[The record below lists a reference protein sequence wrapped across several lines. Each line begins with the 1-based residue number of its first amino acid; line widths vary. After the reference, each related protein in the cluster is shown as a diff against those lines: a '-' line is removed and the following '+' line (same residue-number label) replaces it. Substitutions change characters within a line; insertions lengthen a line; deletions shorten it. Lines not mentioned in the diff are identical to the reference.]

1 MSKKVLVWFRNDLR
15 LHDNELLVEAI
26 AKSDSILPVY
36 ILDPRQFGET
46 KYGTLKTGSVRA
58 QFLLESVLG
67 LRSALKQIGGNLLIA
82 TGSPEELI
90 PQLIQEYEI
99 SEVYHHREV
108 AREETHVSTL
118 VENALWK
125 LRINLKHFIG
135 HTLYNKED
143 LPFPIKDIPDAF
155 NQFKKKI
162 ERDSMIKPC
171 FPSPD
176 RINVAEVIDWG
187 TLPSLEELGLSQ
199 QQQDQRSDFEF
210 AGGESAGLVHL
221 QKVIVA
227 MQQAATTKNLILVSK
242 LSAWLAMGCLSPRK
256 VYWEIKKMEGMPN
269 TKAMFNHILLGLLW
283 RDYFRFMFK
292 KYGNTFFNPNGF
304 GSQGLVD
311 VENEQE
317 NFNKWRVGQTG
328 FAVVDAVMTELNQT
342 GFISNIARQTAA
354 LYLINNLEV
363 SWVFGAAYFEEK
375 LIDYNPASNW
385 GNWANVAGVGNDQK
399 SKSVFDL
406 DKNIKNLDPK
416 GNYALTWASE

>member
-1 MSKKVLVWFRNDLR
+1 MSKKILVWFRNDLR
-15 LHDNELLVEAI
+15 LHDNEMLVEAI
-26 AKSDSILPVY
+26 AKSDAILPVY
-36 ILDPRQFGET
+36 ILDHRSFGET
-46 KYGTLKTGSVRA
+46 KYGSLKTGNIRA
-58 QFLLESVLG
+58 QFILESVLG
-67 LRSALKQIGGNLLIA
+67 LRNALKQIGGNLLIA
-82 TGSPEELI
+82 EGKPEDII
-90 PQLIQEYEI
+90 PQLVLEYEI
-99 SEVYHHREV
+99 TEVYHHREV
-108 AREETHVSTL
+108 AREETHISTL

-125 LRINLKHFIG
+125 LRVNLKHFIG

-171 FPSPD
+171 FAAPD

-187 TLPSLEELGLSQ
+187 TLPALEDLNLLPQ
-199 QQQDQRSDFEF
+199 QKDQRADFEF
-210 AGGESAGLVHL
+210 KGGEAEGLVHL
-221 QKVIVA
+221 QKVILA
-227 MQQAATTKNLILVSK
+227 MQQAATTKNLILASK
-242 LSAWLAMGCLSPRK
+242 LSAWLAIGSLSPRK
-256 VYWEIKKMEGMPN
+256 VYWEIKKMESVPN

-292 KYGNTFFNPNGF
+292 KYGNTFFSPDGF

-317 NFNKWRVGQTG
+317 NFNKWRNAQTG

-363 SWVFGAAYFEEK
+363 SWVLGAAYFEEK

-416 GNYALTWASE
+416 GNYSITWAS

>member
-1 MSKKVLVWFRNDLR
+1 MSKKILVWFRNDLR
-15 LHDNELLVEAI
+15 LHDNEMLVEAI

-36 ILDPRQFGET
+36 ILDPRLFGET
-46 KYGTLKTGSVRA
+46 KYDTLKTGNIRG
-58 QFLLESVLG
+58 QFILESVAS
-67 LRSALKQIGGNLLIA
+67 LRNSLKQIGGNLLIA
-82 TGSPEELI
+82 EGHPEEII
-90 PQLIQEYEI
+90 PQLVQEYEI
-99 SEVYHHREV
+99 TEVYHHREV
-108 AREETHVSTL
+108 AREETHVSSL
-118 VENALWK
+118 LENALWK

-162 ERDSMIKPC
+162 ERDSIIKPC
-171 FPSPD
+171 FLAPD

-187 TLPSLEELGLSQ
+187 TLSTLDDFSLVPQLK
-199 QQQDQRSDFEF
+199 DQRSDFEF
-210 AGGESAGLVHL
+210 FGGEASGIAHL
-221 QKVIVA
+221 QKVILA
-227 MQQAATTKNLILVSK
+227 MQQAATTKNLILASK

-256 VYWEIKKMEGMPN
+256 VYWEIKRMESTPN

-292 KYGNTFFNPNGF
+292 KYGNTFFNPDGF
-304 GSQGLVD
+304 GSQGPVD
-311 VENEQE
+311 IENEKD
-317 NFNKWRVGQTG
+317 NFNKWKNAQTG
-328 FAVVDAVMTELNQT
+328 FAVVDAVITELNQT
-342 GFISNIARQTAA
+342 GYISNIARQTAA

-385 GNWANVAGVGNDQK
+385 GNWANMAGVGNDQK
-399 SKSVFDL
+399 TKSVFDL

-416 GNYALTWASE
+416 GNYALTWAS

>member
-1 MSKKVLVWFRNDLR
+1 MSKKILVWFRNDLR
-15 LHDNELLVEAI
+15 LHDNEMLVDAI

-36 ILDPRQFGET
+36 ILDHRFFGET
-46 KYGTLKTGSVRA
+46 KYGTLKTGNIRA
-58 QFLLESVLG
+58 QFILESVLG
-67 LRSALKQIGGNLLIA
+67 LRNALKQIGGNLLVA
-82 TGSPEELI
+82 EGNPEDII
-90 PQLIQEYEI
+90 PQLVQEYEI
-99 SEVYHHREV
+99 TEVYHHREV

-162 ERDSMIKPC
+162 ERDSIIKPC
-171 FPSPD
+171 FLAPD

-187 TLPSLEELGLSQ
+187 TLSSLEDLSLLPQ
-199 QQQDQRSDFEF
+199 QKDQRADFEF
-210 AGGESAGLVHL
+210 AGGEAEGLVHL

-227 MQQAATTKNLILVSK
+227 MQQAATTKNLILASK
-242 LSAWLAMGCLSPRK
+242 LSAWLAMGSLSPRK
-256 VYWEIKKMEGMPN
+256 VYWEIKKMEGVPN

-292 KYGNTFFNPNGF
+292 KYGNTFFNPDGF
-304 GSQGLVD
+304 GSQGLID
-311 VENEQE
+311 IANETE
-317 NFNKWRVGQTG
+317 NFNKWRSGQTG

-363 SWVFGAAYFEEK
+363 SWIFGAAYFEEK

-416 GNYALTWASE
+416 GNYALTWSS

>member
-1 MSKKVLVWFRNDLR
+1 MSKKILVWFRNDLR
-15 LHDNELLVEAI
+15 LHDNEMLVEAI
-26 AKSDSILPVY
+26 AKSDAILPVY
-36 ILDPRQFGET
+36 ILDHRSFGET
-46 KYGTLKTGSVRA
+46 RYGSLKTGNIRA
-58 QFLLESVLG
+58 QFILESVLG
-67 LRSALKQIGGNLLIA
+67 LRNALKQIGGNLLIA
-82 TGSPEELI
+82 EGKPEDII
-90 PQLIQEYEI
+90 PQLVQEYEI
-99 SEVYHHREV
+99 TEVYHHREV
-108 AREETHVSTL
+108 AREETHISTL

-125 LRINLKHFIG
+125 LRVNLKHFIG

-162 ERDSMIKPC
+162 ERDSIIKPC
-171 FPSPD
+171 FAAPD

-187 TLPSLEELGLSQ
+187 TLPSLEELNLLPQ
-199 QQQDQRSDFEF
+199 QKDLRADFEF
-210 AGGESAGLVHL
+210 KGGEAEGLAHL
-221 QKVIVA
+221 QKVILA
-227 MQQAATTKNLILVSK
+227 MQQAATTKNLILASK
-242 LSAWLAMGCLSPRK
+242 LSAWLAIGSLSPRK
-256 VYWEIKKMEGMPN
+256 VYWEIKKMESVPN

-292 KYGNTFFNPNGF
+292 KYGNTFFSPNGF

-311 VENEQE
+311 VANEQE
-317 NFNKWRVGQTG
+317 NFNKWRNAQTG

-363 SWVFGAAYFEEK
+363 SWVLGAAYFEEK

-416 GNYALTWASE
+416 GNYSITWAS

>member
-1 MSKKVLVWFRNDLR
+1 MSKKILVWFRNDLR
-15 LHDNELLVEAI
+15 LHDNEMLVEAI

-36 ILDPRQFGET
+36 ILDRRSFGET
-46 KYGTLKTGSVRA
+46 KYGTLKTGNIRA
-58 QFLLESVLG
+58 QFILESVLG
-67 LRSALKQIGGNLLIA
+67 LRNALKQIGGNLLIA
-82 TGSPEELI
+82 EGKPEDII
-90 PQLIQEYEI
+90 PQLVQEYEI
-99 SEVYHHREV
+99 TEVYHHREV
-108 AREETHVSTL
+108 AREETHISTL

-171 FPSPD
+171 FAAPD

-187 TLPSLEELGLSQ
+187 TLSSLEDLDLLPQ
-199 QQQDQRSDFEF
+199 QKDQRADFEF
-210 AGGESAGLVHL
+210 TGGEAEGLVHL
-221 QKVIVA
+221 QKVILA
-227 MQQAATTKNLILVSK
+227 MQQAATTKNLILASK
-242 LSAWLAMGCLSPRK
+242 LSAWLAMGSLSPRK
-256 VYWEIKKMEGMPN
+256 VYWEIKKMESVPN

-292 KYGNTFFNPNGF
+292 KYGNTFFSPDGF

-311 VENEQE
+311 VVNEQE
-317 NFNKWRVGQTG
+317 NFNKWRNAQTG

-363 SWVFGAAYFEEK
+363 SWVLGAAYFEEK

-416 GNYALTWASE
+416 GNYATTWAS

>member
-1 MSKKVLVWFRNDLR
+1 MSKKILVWFRNDLR
-15 LHDNELLVEAI
+15 LHDNEMLVEAI

-36 ILDPRQFGET
+36 ILDPRSFGET
-46 KYGTLKTGSVRA
+46 KYGTLKTGNIRA
-58 QFLLESVLG
+58 QFILESVLG
-67 LRSALKQIGGNLLIA
+67 LRSSLKQIGGNLLIA
-82 TGSPEELI
+82 QGNPEDII
-90 PQLIQEYEI
+90 PQLVQEYEI
-99 SEVYHHREV
+99 TEVYHHREV

-125 LRINLKHFIG
+125 LRVNLKHFIG

-162 ERDSMIKPC
+162 ERDSIIKPC
-171 FPSPD
+171 FAAPD

-187 TLPSLEELGLSQ
+187 TLSSLADLNLTPPQ
-199 QQQDQRSDFEF
+199 KDQRSDFEF
-210 AGGESAGLVHL
+210 VGGEAEGLAHL

-227 MQQAATTKNLILVSK
+227 MQQAATTKNLILASK
-242 LSAWLAMGCLSPRK
+242 LSAWLAMGGLSPRK
-256 VYWEIKKMEGMPN
+256 VYWEIKKMEGVPN

-292 KYGNTFFNPNGF
+292 KYGNTFFSPDGF
-304 GSQGLVD
+304 GSQGLIDIV
-311 VENEQE
+311 NEQD
-317 NFNKWRVGQTG
+317 NFNKWKNAQTG

-363 SWVFGAAYFEEK
+363 SWIFGAAYFEEK

-399 SKSVFDL
+399 SKNVFDL

-416 GNYALTWASE
+416 GNYSLTWAS

>member
-1 MSKKVLVWFRNDLR
+1 MSKKILVWFRNDLR
-15 LHDNELLVEAI
+15 LHDNEMLVEAI
-26 AKSDSILPVY
+26 AKSDAILPVY
-36 ILDPRQFGET
+36 ILDPRQFVET
-46 KYGTLKTGSVRA
+46 KYGTLKTGTISA
-58 QFLLESVLG
+58 QFILESVIG
-67 LRSALKQIGGNLLIA
+67 LRNALKQIGGNLLIA
-82 TGSPEELI
+82 TGSPEEII
-90 PQLIQEYEI
+90 PQFVQEYEI
-99 SEVYHHREV
+99 TEVYHHREV
-108 AREETHVSTL
+108 AREETHISTL

-143 LPFPIKDIPDAF
+143 LPFPIKDIPDTF

-162 ERDSMIKPC
+162 ERDSIIKPC
-171 FPSPD
+171 FLAPD

-187 TLPSLEELGLSQ
+187 TLSSLEELGLAPQ
-199 QQQDQRSDFEF
+199 IKDQRSDFEF
-210 AGGESAGLVHL
+210 SGGETEGLAHL

-227 MQQAATTKNLILVSK
+227 MQQAATSKNLILASK
-242 LSAWLAMGCLSPRK
+242 LSAWLAMGSLSPRK
-256 VYWEIKKMEGMPN
+256 VYWEIKKMEGMQN

-304 GSQGLVD
+304 GSQGPVD
-311 VENEQE
+311 IENEQE
-317 NFNKWRVGQTG
+317 NFNKWKTGQTG

-399 SKSVFDL
+399 TKSAFDL

-416 GNYALTWASE
+416 GNYAIIWAS

>member
-1 MSKKVLVWFRNDLR
+1 MSKKILVWFRNDLR
-15 LHDNELLVEAI
+15 LHDNEMLVEAI

-36 ILDPRQFGET
+36 ILDRRSFGET
-46 KYGTLKTGSVRA
+46 KYGTLKTGNIRA
-58 QFLLESVLG
+58 QFILESVLG
-67 LRSALKQIGGNLLIA
+67 LRNALKQIGGNLLIA
-82 TGSPEELI
+82 EGNPEDII
-90 PQLIQEYEI
+90 PQLVQEYEI
-99 SEVYHHREV
+99 TEVYHHREV

-125 LRINLKHFIG
+125 LRVNLKHFIG

-162 ERDSMIKPC
+162 ERDSIIKPC
-171 FPSPD
+171 FAAPD

-187 TLPSLEELGLSQ
+187 TLSSLADLNLIPQ
-199 QQQDQRSDFEF
+199 QKDQRSDFEF
-210 AGGESAGLVHL
+210 VGGEAEGLAHL

-227 MQQAATTKNLILVSK
+227 MQQAATTKNLILASK
-242 LSAWLAMGCLSPRK
+242 LSAWLAMGSLSPRK
-256 VYWEIKKMEGMPN
+256 VYWEIKKMEGIPN

-292 KYGNTFFNPNGF
+292 KYGNTFFSPDGF
-304 GSQGLVD
+304 GSQGLID
-311 VENEQE
+311 IANEQD
-317 NFNKWRVGQTG
+317 NFSKWKNAQTG

-385 GNWANVAGVGNDQK
+385 GNWANIAGVGNDQK

-416 GNYALTWASE
+416 GNYSLTWAS

>member
-1 MSKKVLVWFRNDLR
+1 MSKKILVWFRNDLR
-15 LHDNELLVEAI
+15 LHDNEMLVEAI

-36 ILDPRQFGET
+36 ILDHRLFGET
-46 KYGTLKTGSVRA
+46 KYGTLKTGNIRA
-58 QFLLESVLG
+58 QFILESVLG
-67 LRSALKQIGGNLLIA
+67 LRNSLKQIGGNLLIA
-82 TGSPEELI
+82 AGNPEDII
-90 PQLIQEYEI
+90 PQLVQEYEI
-99 SEVYHHREV
+99 TEVYHHREV

-162 ERDSMIKPC
+162 ERDSIIKPC
-171 FPSPD
+171 FAAPD

-187 TLPSLEELGLSQ
+187 TLPSLAELNLLVQ
-199 QQQDQRSDFEF
+199 EKDQRADFEF
-210 AGGESAGLVHL
+210 TGGEAEGLVHL

-227 MQQAATTKNLILVSK
+227 MQQAATTKNLILASK
-242 LSAWLAMGCLSPRK
+242 LSAWLAMGSLSPRK
-256 VYWEIKKMEGMPN
+256 VYWEIKKMEGVPN

-292 KYGNTFFNPNGF
+292 KYGNTFFNPDGF

-311 VENEQE
+311 VSNEQE
-317 NFNKWRVGQTG
+317 NFNKWRSGQTG

-363 SWVFGAAYFEEK
+363 SWIFGAAYFEEK

-399 SKSVFDL
+399 SKSVFNL

-416 GNYALTWASE
+416 GNYATIWAS

>member
-1 MSKKVLVWFRNDLR
+1 MSKKILVWFRNDLR
-15 LHDNELLVEAI
+15 LHDNEMLVEAI

-36 ILDPRQFGET
+36 ILDHRLFGET
-46 KYGTLKTGSVRA
+46 KYGTLKTGNIRT
-58 QFLLESVLG
+58 QFILESVLG
-67 LRSALKQIGGNLLIA
+67 LRNSLKQIGGNLLIA
-82 TGSPEELI
+82 AGNPEDII
-90 PQLIQEYEI
+90 PQLVQEYEI
-99 SEVYHHREV
+99 TEVYHHREV

-162 ERDSMIKPC
+162 ERDSIIKPC
-171 FPSPD
+171 FAAPD

-187 TLPSLEELGLSQ
+187 TLPSLADLNLLPQEK
-199 QQQDQRSDFEF
+199 DQRADFEF
-210 AGGESAGLVHL
+210 AGGEAEGLVHL

-227 MQQAATTKNLILVSK
+227 MQQAATTKNLILASK
-242 LSAWLAMGCLSPRK
+242 LSAWLAMGSLSPRK
-256 VYWEIKKMEGMPN
+256 VYWEIKKMEGVPN

-292 KYGNTFFNPNGF
+292 KYGNTFFHPDGF

-311 VENEQE
+311 VTNEQE
-317 NFNKWRVGQTG
+317 NFNKWRNGQTG

-416 GNYALTWASE
+416 GNYATTWAS

>member
-1 MSKKVLVWFRNDLR
+1 MSKKILVWFRNDLR
-15 LHDNELLVEAI
+15 LHDNEMLVEAI

-36 ILDPRQFGET
+36 ILDPRSFGET
-46 KYGTLKTGSVRA
+46 KYGTLKTGNIRA
-58 QFLLESVLG
+58 QFILESVLG

-82 TGSPEELI
+82 EGSPEDII
-90 PQLIQEYEI
+90 PQLVQEYEI
-99 SEVYHHREV
+99 TEVYHHREV

-125 LRINLKHFIG
+125 LRVNLKHFIG

-162 ERDSMIKPC
+162 ERDSIIKPC
-171 FPSPD
+171 FAAPD

-187 TLPSLEELGLSQ
+187 TLSSLEDLNLLPQ
-199 QQQDQRSDFEF
+199 QKDQRADFEF
-210 AGGESAGLVHL
+210 TGGEAEGLAHL

-227 MQQAATTKNLILVSK
+227 MQQAATTKNLILASK
-242 LSAWLAMGCLSPRK
+242 LSAWLAMGSLSPRK
-256 VYWEIKKMEGMPN
+256 VYWEIKKMEGVPN

-292 KYGNTFFNPNGF
+292 KYGNTFFSPDGF

-311 VENEQE
+311 IANEQD
-317 NFNKWRVGQTG
+317 NFNKWKNAQTG

-363 SWVFGAAYFEEK
+363 SWIFGAAYFEEK

-416 GNYALTWASE
+416 GNYALTWAS

>member
-1 MSKKVLVWFRNDLR
+1 MSKKILVWFRNDLR
-15 LHDNELLVEAI
+15 LHDNEMLVEAI

-36 ILDPRQFGET
+36 ILDHRLFGET
-46 KYGTLKTGSVRA
+46 KYGTLKTGNIRA
-58 QFLLESVLG
+58 QFILESVLG
-67 LRSALKQIGGNLLIA
+67 LRASLKQIGGNLLIA
-82 TGSPEELI
+82 AGNPEDII
-90 PQLIQEYEI
+90 PQLVQEYEI
-99 SEVYHHREV
+99 TEVYHHREV

-162 ERDSMIKPC
+162 ERDSIIKPC
-171 FPSPD
+171 FAAPD

-187 TLPSLEELGLSQ
+187 TLPSMSDLNLLPQEK
-199 QQQDQRSDFEF
+199 DQRADFEF
-210 AGGESAGLVHL
+210 AGGEAEGLVHL

-227 MQQAATTKNLILVSK
+227 MQQAATTKNLILASK
-242 LSAWLAMGCLSPRK
+242 LSAWLAMGSLSPRK
-256 VYWEIKKMEGMPN
+256 VYWEIKKMEGVPN

-292 KYGNTFFNPNGF
+292 KYGNTFFNPDGF

-311 VENEQE
+311 VANEQE
-317 NFNKWRVGQTG
+317 NFNKWRNGQTG

-416 GNYALTWASE
+416 GNYATTWAS

>member
-1 MSKKVLVWFRNDLR
+1 MSKKILVWFRNDLR
-15 LHDNELLVEAI
+15 LHDNEMLVEAI

-36 ILDPRQFGET
+36 ILDRRSFGET
-46 KYGTLKTGSVRA
+46 KYGTLKTGNIRA
-58 QFLLESVLG
+58 QFILESVLG
-67 LRSALKQIGGNLLIA
+67 LRNSLKQIGGNLLIA
-82 TGSPEELI
+82 EGDPEDII
-90 PQLIQEYEI
+90 PQLVQEYEI
-99 SEVYHHREV
+99 TEVYHHREV

-125 LRINLKHFIG
+125 LRVNLKHFIG

-162 ERDSMIKPC
+162 ERDSIIKPC
-171 FPSPD
+171 FAAPD

-187 TLPSLEELGLSQ
+187 TLSSLADLNLIPQ
-199 QQQDQRSDFEF
+199 QKDQRSDFEF
-210 AGGESAGLVHL
+210 LGGEAEGLAHL

-227 MQQAATTKNLILVSK
+227 MQQAATTKNLILASK
-242 LSAWLAMGCLSPRK
+242 LSAWLAMGSLSPRK
-256 VYWEIKKMEGMPN
+256 VYWEIKKMEGVPN

-292 KYGNTFFNPNGF
+292 KYGNTFFSPDGF
-304 GSQGLVD
+304 GSQGLID
-311 VENEQE
+311 IANEQD
-317 NFNKWRVGQTG
+317 NFSKWKNAQTG

-342 GFISNIARQTAA
+342 GFISNIARQTSA

-416 GNYALTWASE
+416 GNYSLTWAS

>member
-1 MSKKVLVWFRNDLR
+1 MSKKILVWFRNDLR
-15 LHDNELLVEAI
+15 LHDNEMLVEAI

-36 ILDPRQFGET
+36 ILDRRSFGET
-46 KYGTLKTGSVRA
+46 KYGTLKTGNIRA
-58 QFLLESVLG
+58 QFILESVLG
-67 LRSALKQIGGNLLIA
+67 LRNALKQIGGNLLIA
-82 TGSPEELI
+82 EGNPEDII
-90 PQLIQEYEI
+90 PQLVQEYEI
-99 SEVYHHREV
+99 TEVYHHREV

-162 ERDSMIKPC
+162 ERDSIIKPC
-171 FPSPD
+171 FAAPD

-187 TLPSLEELGLSQ
+187 TLSSLADLDLTPQ
-199 QQQDQRSDFEF
+199 QKDQRSDFEF
-210 AGGESAGLVHL
+210 VGGEAEGLAHL

-227 MQQAATTKNLILVSK
+227 MQQAATTKNLILASK
-242 LSAWLAMGCLSPRK
+242 LSAWLAMGSLSPRK
-256 VYWEIKKMEGMPN
+256 VYWEIKKMEGIPN

-292 KYGNTFFNPNGF
+292 KYGNTFFSPDGF
-304 GSQGLVD
+304 GSQGLID
-311 VENEQE
+311 IANEQD
-317 NFNKWRVGQTG
+317 NFSKWKNAQTG

-399 SKSVFDL
+399 TKSVFDL

-416 GNYALTWASE
+416 GNYSLTWAS

>member
-1 MSKKVLVWFRNDLR
+1 MSKKILVWFRNDLR
-15 LHDNELLVEAI
+15 LHDNEMLVEAI
-26 AKSDSILPVY
+26 AKSDAILPVY
-36 ILDPRQFGET
+36 ILDRRSFGET
-46 KYGTLKTGSVRA
+46 KYGTLKTGNIRA
-58 QFLLESVLG
+58 QFILESVLG
-67 LRSALKQIGGNLLIA
+67 LRNSLKKIGGNLLIA
-82 TGSPEELI
+82 EGNPEDII
-90 PQLIQEYEI
+90 PQLAQEYEI
-99 SEVYHHREV
+99 TEVYHHREV

-162 ERDSMIKPC
+162 ERDSIIKPC
-171 FPSPD
+171 FLAPD

-187 TLPSLEELGLSQ
+187 VLSSLEDLNLLPQ
-199 QQQDQRSDFEF
+199 QKDQRSDFEF
-210 AGGESAGLVHL
+210 VGGEAEGLAHL

-227 MQQAATTKNLILVSK
+227 MQQAATTKNLILASK
-242 LSAWLAMGCLSPRK
+242 LSAWLAMGSLSPRK
-256 VYWEIKKMEGMPN
+256 VYWEIKKMEGVPN

-292 KYGNTFFNPNGF
+292 KYGNTFFSPDGF
-304 GSQGLVD
+304 GSQGLID
-311 VENEQE
+311 IANEQD
-317 NFNKWRVGQTG
+317 NFNKWKNAQTG

-363 SWVFGAAYFEEK
+363 SWIFGAAYFEEK

-385 GNWANVAGVGNDQK
+385 GNWANIAGVGNDQK

-416 GNYALTWASE
+416 GNYSLTWAS

>member
-1 MSKKVLVWFRNDLR
+1 MSKKILVWFRNDLR
-15 LHDNELLVEAI
+15 LHDNEMLVEAI

-36 ILDPRQFGET
+36 ILDRRSFGET
-46 KYGTLKTGSVRA
+46 KYGTLKTGNIRA
-58 QFLLESVLG
+58 QFILQSVLG
-67 LRSALKQIGGNLLIA
+67 LRNALKQIGGNLLIA
-82 TGSPEELI
+82 EGNPEDII
-90 PQLIQEYEI
+90 PQLVQEYEI
-99 SEVYHHREV
+99 TEVYHHREV

-162 ERDSMIKPC
+162 ERDSIIKPC
-171 FPSPD
+171 FAAPD

-187 TLPSLEELGLSQ
+187 TLSSLEDLDLSAQ
-199 QQQDQRSDFEF
+199 QKDQRSDFEF
-210 AGGESAGLVHL
+210 TGGEAEGLVHL

-227 MQQAATTKNLILVSK
+227 MQQAATTKNLILASK
-242 LSAWLAMGCLSPRK
+242 LSAWLAMGSLSPRK
-256 VYWEIKKMEGMPN
+256 VYWEIKKMEGVPN

-292 KYGNTFFNPNGF
+292 KYGNTFFNPDGF
-304 GSQGLVD
+304 GSQGPVD
-311 VENEQE
+311 IENEQD
-317 NFNKWRVGQTG
+317 NFQKWKNGQTG

-363 SWVFGAAYFEEK
+363 SWIFGAAYFEEK

-385 GNWANVAGVGNDQK
+385 GNWANMAGVGNDQK
-399 SKSVFDL
+399 LKSVFDL

-416 GNYALTWASE
+416 GNYALTWAS

>member
-1 MSKKVLVWFRNDLR
+1 MSKKILVWFRNDLR
-15 LHDNELLVEAI
+15 LHDNEMLVEAI

-46 KYGTLKTGSVRA
+46 KYGTLKTGNVRA
-58 QFLLESVLG
+58 QFMLESVLG
-67 LRSALKQIGGNLLIA
+67 LRSSLKKIGGNLLIA
-82 TGSPEELI
+82 EGNPEEII
-90 PQLIQEYEI
+90 PQLVQEHEI

-118 VENALWK
+118 VENVLWK
-125 LRINLKHFIG
+125 LRVNLKHFIG

-162 ERDSMIKPC
+162 ERDSIIKPC
-171 FPSPD
+171 FQAPD
-176 RINVAEVIDWG
+176 RINVADVIDWG
-187 TLPSLEELGLSQ
+187 TLSTLTDLNLSPQ
-199 QQQDQRSDFEF
+199 QKDQRADFEF
-210 AGGESAGLVHL
+210 TGGEAEGLVHL

-227 MQQAATTKNLILVSK
+227 MQQAATAKNLILASK

-269 TKAMFNHILLGLLW
+269 TKAMFNHVLLGLLW

-292 KYGNTFFNPNGF
+292 KYGNTFFSPNGF
-304 GSQGLVD
+304 GSQGLID
-311 VENEQE
+311 VENEHE
-317 NFNKWRVGQTG
+317 NFNKWKNGQTG

-416 GNYALTWASE
+416 GNYALTWAS

>member
-1 MSKKVLVWFRNDLR
+1 MSKKILVWFRNDLR
-15 LHDNELLVEAI
+15 LHDNEMLVEAI

-36 ILDPRQFGET
+36 ILDPRSFGET
-46 KYGTLKTGSVRA
+46 RYGTLKTGNIRA
-58 QFLLESVLG
+58 QFILESVLG
-67 LRSALKQIGGNLLIA
+67 LRIALKQIGGNLLIA
-82 TGSPEELI
+82 EGNPEDII
-90 PQLIQEYEI
+90 PQLVQEYEI
-99 SEVYHHREV
+99 TEVYHHREV

-125 LRINLKHFIG
+125 LRVNLKHFIG

-162 ERDSMIKPC
+162 ERDSIIKPC
-171 FPSPD
+171 FAAPD

-187 TLPSLEELGLSQ
+187 TLSSLEDLNLLPQ
-199 QQQDQRSDFEF
+199 QKDQRADFEF
-210 AGGESAGLVHL
+210 AGGEAEGLAHL

-227 MQQAATTKNLILVSK
+227 MQQAATTKNLILASK
-242 LSAWLAMGCLSPRK
+242 LSAWLAMGSLSPRK
-256 VYWEIKKMEGMPN
+256 VYWEIKKMEGVPN

-292 KYGNTFFNPNGF
+292 KYGNTFFSPDGF

-311 VENEQE
+311 IANEQD
-317 NFNKWRVGQTG
+317 NFYKWKNAQTG

-363 SWVFGAAYFEEK
+363 SWIFGAAYFEEK

-416 GNYALTWASE
+416 GNYALTWAS

>member
-1 MSKKVLVWFRNDLR
+1 MSKKILVWFRNDLR
-15 LHDNELLVEAI
+15 LHDNEMLVEAI

-36 ILDPRQFGET
+36 ILDPRSFGET
-46 KYGTLKTGSVRA
+46 KYGTLKTGNIRA
-58 QFLLESVLG
+58 QFILESVLG

-82 TGSPEELI
+82 EGSPEDII
-90 PQLIQEYEI
+90 PQLVQEYEI
-99 SEVYHHREV
+99 TEVYHHREV

-162 ERDSMIKPC
+162 ERDSIIKPC
-171 FPSPD
+171 FAAPD

-187 TLPSLEELGLSQ
+187 TLSSLEDLNLLPQ
-199 QQQDQRSDFEF
+199 QKDQRSDFEF
-210 AGGESAGLVHL
+210 TGGEAEGLVHL

-227 MQQAATTKNLILVSK
+227 MQQAATTKNLILASK
-242 LSAWLAMGCLSPRK
+242 LSAWLAMGSLSPRK
-256 VYWEIKKMEGMPN
+256 VYWEIKKMEGVPN

-292 KYGNTFFNPNGF
+292 KYGNTFFSPDGF
-304 GSQGLVD
+304 GSQGLID
-311 VENEQE
+311 IANEQD
-317 NFNKWRVGQTG
+317 NFNKWKNAQTG

-416 GNYALTWASE
+416 GNYALTWAS

>member
-1 MSKKVLVWFRNDLR
+1 MSKKILVWFRNDLR
-15 LHDNELLVEAI
+15 LHDNEMLVEAI

-36 ILDPRQFGET
+36 ILDRRSFGET
-46 KYGTLKTGSVRA
+46 KYGTLKTGNIRA
-58 QFLLESVLG
+58 QFVLQSVLG

-82 TGSPEELI
+82 EGNPEDII
-90 PQLIQEYEI
+90 PQLVQEYEI
-99 SEVYHHREV
+99 TEVYHHREV

-162 ERDSMIKPC
+162 ERDSIIKPC
-171 FPSPD
+171 FAAPD

-187 TLPSLEELGLSQ
+187 TLSSLEDLDLFPQ
-199 QQQDQRSDFEF
+199 LKDQRSDFEF
-210 AGGESAGLVHL
+210 TGGEAEGLAHL

-227 MQQAATTKNLILVSK
+227 MQQAATTKNLILASK
-242 LSAWLAMGCLSPRK
+242 LSAWLAMGSLSPRK
-256 VYWEIKKMEGMPN
+256 VYWEIKKMEGVSN

-292 KYGNTFFNPNGF
+292 KYGNTFFNPDGF
-304 GSQGLVD
+304 GSQGPVD
-311 VENEQE
+311 IENEQD
-317 NFNKWRVGQTG
+317 NFQKWKNGQTG

-363 SWVFGAAYFEEK
+363 SWIFGAAYFEEK

-399 SKSVFDL
+399 LKSVFDL

-416 GNYALTWASE
+416 GNYALTWAS

>member
-1 MSKKVLVWFRNDLR
+1 MSKKILVWFRNDLR
-15 LHDNELLVEAI
+15 LHDNEMLVEAI
-26 AKSDSILPVY
+26 AKSDAILPVY
-36 ILDPRQFGET
+36 ILDHRSFGET
-46 KYGTLKTGSVRA
+46 KYGSLKTGNIRA
-58 QFLLESVLG
+58 QFILESVLG
-67 LRSALKQIGGNLLIA
+67 LRNALKQIGGNLLIA
-82 TGSPEELI
+82 EGKPEDII
-90 PQLIQEYEI
+90 PQLVLEYEI
-99 SEVYHHREV
+99 TEVYHHREV
-108 AREETHVSTL
+108 AREETHISTL

-125 LRINLKHFIG
+125 LRVNLKHFIG

-162 ERDSMIKPC
+162 ERDSIIKPC
-171 FPSPD
+171 FAAPD

-187 TLPSLEELGLSQ
+187 TLPALEDLNLLPQ
-199 QQQDQRSDFEF
+199 QKDQRADFEF
-210 AGGESAGLVHL
+210 KGGEAEGLVHL
-221 QKVIVA
+221 QKVILA
-227 MQQAATTKNLILVSK
+227 MQQAATTKNLILASK
-242 LSAWLAMGCLSPRK
+242 LSAWLAIGSLSPRK
-256 VYWEIKKMEGMPN
+256 VYWEIKKMESVPN

-292 KYGNTFFNPNGF
+292 KYGNTFFSPDGF

-317 NFNKWRVGQTG
+317 NFNKWRNAQTG

-363 SWVFGAAYFEEK
+363 SWVLGAAYFEEK

-416 GNYALTWASE
+416 GNYSITWAS

>member
-1 MSKKVLVWFRNDLR
+1 MSKKILVWFRNDLR
-15 LHDNELLVEAI
+15 LHDNEMLVEAI

-36 ILDPRQFGET
+36 ILDRRSFGET
-46 KYGTLKTGSVRA
+46 KYGTLKTGNIRA
-58 QFLLESVLG
+58 QFILQSVLG
-67 LRSALKQIGGNLLIA
+67 LRNALKQIGGNLLIA
-82 TGSPEELI
+82 EGNPEDII
-90 PQLIQEYEI
+90 PQLVQEYEI
-99 SEVYHHREV
+99 TEVYHHREV

-162 ERDSMIKPC
+162 ERDSIIKPC
-171 FPSPD
+171 FAAPD

-187 TLPSLEELGLSQ
+187 TLSSLEDLDLSAQ
-199 QQQDQRSDFEF
+199 QKDQRSDFEF
-210 AGGESAGLVHL
+210 TGGEGEGLAHL

-227 MQQAATTKNLILVSK
+227 MQQAATTKNLILASK
-242 LSAWLAMGCLSPRK
+242 LSAWLAMGSLSPRK
-256 VYWEIKKMEGMPN
+256 VYWEIKKMEGVPN

-292 KYGNTFFNPNGF
+292 KYGNTFFNPDGF
-304 GSQGLVD
+304 GSQGPVD
-311 VENEQE
+311 IENEQD
-317 NFNKWRVGQTG
+317 NFQKWKNGQTG

-363 SWVFGAAYFEEK
+363 SWIFGAAYFEEK

-385 GNWANVAGVGNDQK
+385 GNWANMAGVGNDQK
-399 SKSVFDL
+399 LKSVFDL

-416 GNYALTWASE
+416 GNYALTWAS

>member
-1 MSKKVLVWFRNDLR
+1 MSKKILVWFRNDLR
-15 LHDNELLVEAI
+15 LHDNEMLVEAI

-36 ILDPRQFGET
+36 ILDRRSFGDT
-46 KYGTLKTGSVRA
+46 KYGTLKTGNIRA
-58 QFLLESVLG
+58 QFILESVLG
-67 LRSALKQIGGNLLIA
+67 LRNALKQIGGNLLIA
-82 TGSPEELI
+82 EGNPEDII
-90 PQLIQEYEI
+90 PQLVQEYEI
-99 SEVYHHREV
+99 TEVYHHREV

-125 LRINLKHFIG
+125 LRVNLKHFIG

-162 ERDSMIKPC
+162 ERDSIIKPC
-171 FPSPD
+171 FAAPD

-187 TLPSLEELGLSQ
+187 TLSSLADLDLTPQ
-199 QQQDQRSDFEF
+199 QKDQRSDFEF
-210 AGGESAGLVHL
+210 VGGEAEGLAHL

-227 MQQAATTKNLILVSK
+227 MQQAATTKNLILASK
-242 LSAWLAMGCLSPRK
+242 LSAWLAMGSLSPRK
-256 VYWEIKKMEGMPN
+256 VYWEIKKMEGVPN

-292 KYGNTFFNPNGF
+292 KYGNTFFSPDGF
-304 GSQGLVD
+304 GSQGLID
-311 VENEQE
+311 IANEQD
-317 NFNKWRVGQTG
+317 NFSKWKNAQTG

-416 GNYALTWASE
+416 GNYSLTWAS

>member
-1 MSKKVLVWFRNDLR
+1 MSKKILVWFRNDLR
-15 LHDNELLVEAI
+15 LHDNEMLVEAI

-36 ILDPRQFGET
+36 ILDRRSFGET
-46 KYGTLKTGSVRA
+46 KYGTLKTGNIRA
-58 QFLLESVLG
+58 QFILESVLG
-67 LRSALKQIGGNLLIA
+67 LRNALKQIGGNLLIA
-82 TGSPEELI
+82 EGNPEDII
-90 PQLIQEYEI
+90 PQLVQEYEI
-99 SEVYHHREV
+99 TEVYHHREV
-108 AREETHVSTL
+108 AREETHISTL

-162 ERDSMIKPC
+162 ERDSIIKPC
-171 FPSPD
+171 FAAPD

-187 TLPSLEELGLSQ
+187 TLSSLEDLNLLPQ
-199 QQQDQRSDFEF
+199 QKDQRADFEF
-210 AGGESAGLVHL
+210 TGGEAEGLVHL
-221 QKVIVA
+221 QKVILA

-242 LSAWLAMGCLSPRK
+242 LSAWLAMGSLSPRK
-256 VYWEIKKMEGMPN
+256 VYWEIKKMESVPN

-292 KYGNTFFNPNGF
+292 KYGNTFFSPDGF

-311 VENEQE
+311 VANEQE
-317 NFNKWRVGQTG
+317 NFNKWRNAQTG

-363 SWVFGAAYFEEK
+363 SWVLGAAYFEEK

-416 GNYALTWASE
+416 GNYSITWAS

>member
-1 MSKKVLVWFRNDLR
+1 MSKKILVWFRNDLR
-15 LHDNELLVEAI
+15 LHDNEMLVEAI

-36 ILDPRQFGET
+36 ILDPRSFGET
-46 KYGTLKTGSVRA
+46 KYGTLKTGNIRA
-58 QFLLESVLG
+58 QFILESVLG
-67 LRSALKQIGGNLLIA
+67 LRSSLKQIGGNLLIA
-82 TGSPEELI
+82 EGSPENII
-90 PQLIQEYEI
+90 PQLVQEYEI
-99 SEVYHHREV
+99 TEVYHHREV

-162 ERDSMIKPC
+162 ERDSIIKPC
-171 FPSPD
+171 FSAPD

-187 TLPSLEELGLSQ
+187 TLSSLEELNLLPQ
-199 QQQDQRSDFEF
+199 QKDQRSDFEF
-210 AGGESAGLVHL
+210 AGGEAEGLAHL

-227 MQQAATTKNLILVSK
+227 MQQAATTKNLILASK
-242 LSAWLAMGCLSPRK
+242 LSAWLAMGSLSPRK
-256 VYWEIKKMEGMPN
+256 VYWEIKKMEGVPN

-292 KYGNTFFNPNGF
+292 KYGNTFFNPDGF
-304 GSQGLVD
+304 GSQGLID
-311 VENEQE
+311 IANEQD
-317 NFNKWRVGQTG
+317 NFNKWKNAQTG

-363 SWVFGAAYFEEK
+363 SWIFGAAYFEEK

-416 GNYALTWASE
+416 GNYALTWAS

>member
-1 MSKKVLVWFRNDLR
+1 MSKKILVWFRNDLR
-15 LHDNELLVEAI
+15 LHDNEMLVEAI

-36 ILDPRQFGET
+36 ILDNRLFGET
-46 KYGTLKTGSVRA
+46 KYDTLKTGNIRA
-58 QFLLESVLG
+58 QFILESVAS
-67 LRSALKQIGGNLLIA
+67 LRNSLKQIGGNLLIA
-82 TGSPEELI
+82 QGNPEDII
-90 PQLIQEYEI
+90 PSLVQEYEI

-108 AREETHVSTL
+108 AREETHISTL
-118 VENALWK
+118 LENALWK
-125 LRINLKHFIG
+125 LRVNLKHFIG

-162 ERDSMIKPC
+162 ERDSIIKPC
-171 FPSPD
+171 FSAPD

-187 TLPSLEELGLSQ
+187 HLSTLEALDLIPQ
-199 QQQDQRSDFEF
+199 QKDLRADFEF
-210 AGGESAGLVHL
+210 IGGEQEGISHL

-227 MQQAATTKNLILVSK
+227 MQQAASAKNLILASK

-256 VYWEIKKMEGMPN
+256 VYWEIKKMETTPN

-292 KYGNTFFNPNGF
+292 KYGNRFFNPDGF

-311 VENEQE
+311 IENEQE
-317 NFNKWRVGQTG
+317 NFIKWKNAQTG

-342 GFISNIARQTAA
+342 GYISNIARQTAA

-385 GNWANVAGVGNDQK
+385 GNWANMAGVGNDQK
-399 SKSVFDL
+399 TKSAFDL

-416 GNYALTWASE
+416 GNYALTWAS

>member
-1 MSKKVLVWFRNDLR
+1 MSKKILVWFRNDLR
-15 LHDNELLVEAI
+15 LHDNEMLVEAI

-36 ILDPRQFGET
+36 ILDRRSFGET
-46 KYGTLKTGSVRA
+46 KYGTLKTGNIRA
-58 QFLLESVLG
+58 QFILESVLG
-67 LRSALKQIGGNLLIA
+67 LRNALKQIGGNLLIA
-82 TGSPEELI
+82 EGNPEDII
-90 PQLIQEYEI
+90 PQLVQEYEI
-99 SEVYHHREV
+99 TEVYHHREV

-125 LRINLKHFIG
+125 LRVNLKHFIG

-162 ERDSMIKPC
+162 ERDSIIKPC
-171 FPSPD
+171 FAAPD

-187 TLPSLEELGLSQ
+187 TLSSLADLNLIPQ
-199 QQQDQRSDFEF
+199 QKDQRSDFEF
-210 AGGESAGLVHL
+210 VGGEAEGLAHL

-227 MQQAATTKNLILVSK
+227 MQQAATTKNLILASK
-242 LSAWLAMGCLSPRK
+242 LSAWLAMGSLSPRK
-256 VYWEIKKMEGMPN
+256 VYWEIKKMEGIPN

-292 KYGNTFFNPNGF
+292 KYGNTFFSPDGF
-304 GSQGLVD
+304 GNQGLID
-311 VENEQE
+311 IANEQD
-317 NFNKWRVGQTG
+317 NFSKWKNAQTG

-399 SKSVFDL
+399 TKSVFDL

-416 GNYALTWASE
+416 GNYSLTWAS

>member
-1 MSKKVLVWFRNDLR
+1 MSKKILVWFRNDLR
-15 LHDNELLVEAI
+15 LHDNEMLVEAI
-26 AKSDSILPVY
+26 AKSDAILPVY
-36 ILDPRQFGET
+36 ILDRRSFGET
-46 KYGTLKTGSVRA
+46 RYGTLKTGNIRA
-58 QFLLESVLG
+58 QFILESVSG
-67 LRSALKQIGGNLLIA
+67 LRNALKQIGGNLLIA
-82 TGSPEELI
+82 EGKPEDII
-90 PQLIQEYEI
+90 PQLVQEYEI
-99 SEVYHHREV
+99 TEVYHHREV
-108 AREETHVSTL
+108 AREETHISTL

-125 LRINLKHFIG
+125 LRVNLKHFIG

-171 FPSPD
+171 FAAPD

-187 TLPSLEELGLSQ
+187 TLPSLEALNLFPQ
-199 QQQDQRSDFEF
+199 QKDQRADFEF
-210 AGGESAGLVHL
+210 TGGEAEGLVHL
-221 QKVIVA
+221 QKVIMA
-227 MQQAATTKNLILVSK
+227 MQQAATTKNLILASK
-242 LSAWLAMGCLSPRK
+242 LSAWLAMGSLSPRK
-256 VYWEIKKMEGMPN
+256 VYWEIKKMESVPN

-292 KYGNTFFNPNGF
+292 KYGNTFFSPDGF

-311 VENEQE
+311 VANEQE
-317 NFNKWRVGQTG
+317 NFNKWRHAQTG

-363 SWVFGAAYFEEK
+363 SWVLGAAYFEEK

-416 GNYALTWASE
+416 GNYAITWAS

>member
-1 MSKKVLVWFRNDLR
+1 MSKKILVWFRNDLR
-15 LHDNELLVEAI
+15 LHDNEMLVEAI

-36 ILDPRQFGET
+36 ILDNRLFGET
-46 KYGTLKTGSVRA
+46 KYDTLKTGNIRA
-58 QFLLESVLG
+58 QFILESVAS
-67 LRSALKQIGGNLLIA
+67 LRNSLKQIGGNLLIA
-82 TGSPEELI
+82 QGNPEDII
-90 PQLIQEYEI
+90 PSLVQEYEI

-108 AREETHVSTL
+108 AREETHISTL
-118 VENALWK
+118 LENALWK

-162 ERDSMIKPC
+162 ERDSIIKPC
-171 FPSPD
+171 FSAPD

-187 TLPSLEELGLSQ
+187 NLSTLEALDLKPQ
-199 QQQDQRSDFEF
+199 QKDLRADFEF
-210 AGGESAGLVHL
+210 IGGEQEGISHL
-221 QKVIVA
+221 QKVIAA
-227 MQQAATTKNLILVSK
+227 MQQAASTKNLILASK

-256 VYWEIKKMEGMPN
+256 VYWEIKKMETTPN

-292 KYGNTFFNPNGF
+292 KYGNRFFNPDGF
-304 GSQGLVD
+304 GSQGLID
-311 VENEQE
+311 IENEQE
-317 NFNKWRVGQTG
+317 NFTKWKNAQTG

-342 GFISNIARQTAA
+342 GYISNIARQTAA

-385 GNWANVAGVGNDQK
+385 GNWANMAGVGNDQK
-399 SKSVFDL
+399 TKSAFDL

-416 GNYALTWASE
+416 GNYALTWAS

>member
-1 MSKKVLVWFRNDLR
+1 MSKKILVWFRNDLR
-15 LHDNELLVEAI
+15 LHDNEMLVEAI

-36 ILDPRQFGET
+36 ILDPRSFCET
-46 KYGTLKTGSVRA
+46 KYGTLKTGNIRA
-58 QFLLESVLG
+58 QFILESVLG
-67 LRSALKQIGGNLLIA
+67 LRNALKQIGGNLLIA
-82 TGSPEELI
+82 EGNPEDII
-90 PQLIQEYEI
+90 PQLVQEYEI
-99 SEVYHHREV
+99 TEVYHHREV

-125 LRINLKHFIG
+125 LRVNLKHFIG

-162 ERDSMIKPC
+162 ERDSIIKPC
-171 FPSPD
+171 FAAPD

-187 TLPSLEELGLSQ
+187 ILSSLEDLNLLPQ
-199 QQQDQRSDFEF
+199 QKDQRADFEF
-210 AGGESAGLVHL
+210 AGGEAEGLAHL

-227 MQQAATTKNLILVSK
+227 MQQAATTKNLILASK
-242 LSAWLAMGCLSPRK
+242 LSAWLAMGSLSPRK
-256 VYWEIKKMEGMPN
+256 VYWEIIKMEGVPN

-292 KYGNTFFNPNGF
+292 KYGNTFFSPDGF

-311 VENEQE
+311 IANEQD
-317 NFNKWRVGQTG
+317 NFYKWKNAQTG

-363 SWVFGAAYFEEK
+363 SWIFGAAYFEEK

-416 GNYALTWASE
+416 GNYALTWAS

>member
-1 MSKKVLVWFRNDLR
+1 MSKKILVWFRNDLR
-15 LHDNELLVEAI
+15 LHDNEMLVEAI

-46 KYGTLKTGSVRA
+46 KYGTLKTGNIRA
-58 QFLLESVLG
+58 EFILESVLG
-67 LRSALKQIGGNLLIA
+67 LRSSLKKIGGNLLIA
-82 TGSPEELI
+82 EGNPEDII
-90 PQLIQEYEI
+90 PQLVQEYEI
-99 SEVYHHREV
+99 TEVYHHREV

-125 LRINLKHFIG
+125 LRVNLKHFIG

-162 ERDSMIKPC
+162 ERDSIIKPC
-171 FPSPD
+171 FLAPD

-187 TLPSLEELGLSQ
+187 TLSTLEDLNLLSQ
-199 QQQDQRSDFEF
+199 QKDQRADFEF
-210 AGGESAGLVHL
+210 VGGEAEGLIHL

-227 MQQAATTKNLILVSK
+227 MQQAATAKNLILVSK

-256 VYWEIKKMEGMPN
+256 VYWEIKKMEGVPN

-311 VENEQE
+311 VENELE
-317 NFNKWRVGQTG
+317 NFNKWKNGQTG

-416 GNYALTWASE
+416 GNYALTWAS